1 MIVQKNTVI
10 VQFVWGV
17 VLLLLAANI
26 PGTNLGAEEN
36 AWQEPTL
43 PDRVASDK
51 TTEGPIGT
59 IHRTRYIRTD
69 RARCAAVVT
78 HFYRG
83 TGPVREEYLSTET
96 SSDIYIAPRRRVS
109 MDNGKTWSEWE
120 TLPEDEMVQNGC
132 YKSDCFVT
140 AQQMNPA
147 CHKVARIVL
156 QRIFDKD
163 IRQKQPS
170 YPRYWDHSIIELSDD
185 DGKTFTSPRLVSYEP
200 GADFDPADWLKEE
213 YLENNTSYSGYNFVT
228 DPNGDIL
235 FSATAAVPLE
245 EENTTVSGIRFFRGH
260 WNEEEQRFDWENPS
274 SFGVST
280 KVSGYG
286 LIEPFLV
293 RLSDGTLYIDMRGT
307 TDNRPEGVE
316 GLADPHHWYSIS
328 HDNGKT
334 WERVT
339 DLKFDTGESFWS
351 PSSFAKLIRSSQ
363 TGKLYWIGNIALD
376 SKPSGNWPRFP
387 LYIAEFDE
395 EKVALKKDTLTVIDT
410 REDADASPSVQF
422 SNFSL
427 IENRETGTFEIFLTR
442 YGERGDSLD
451 IDYNEADVFKY
462 EITLK

>member
-1 MIVQKNTVI
+1 MKNLKMTVP
-10 VQFVWGV
+10 FVSISGTI
-17 VLLLLAANI
+17 LLLLAMSFTAAN
-26 PGTNLGAEEN
+26 LAAEEPE
-36 AWQEPTL
+36 WQKPTL

-69 RARCAAVVT
+69 RAGSAAVLI

-83 TGPVREEYLSTET
+83 TGLVREEYLTLQP
-96 SSDIYIAPRRRVS
+96 SSDIYITPRRRVS

-120 TLPEDEMVQNGC
+120 TLPEEEMVQNGC
-132 YKSDCFVT
+132 YKAVYFFT
-140 AQQMNPA
+140 EQQMNPA
-147 CHKVARIVL
+147 CHKVARIIL

-170 YPRYWDHSIIELSDD
+170 YPRYWDHSVIELSDD
-185 DGKTFTSPRLVSYEP
+185 DGKTFTSSRLVSYEP

-213 YLENNTSYSGYNFVT
+213 YLENNASYCGHSFIT
-228 DPNGDIL
+228 EPNGDIL
-235 FSATAAVPLE
+235 FSAIASVPLE
-245 EENTTVSGIRFFRGH
+245 EENTTVGGVRFFRGH

-280 KVSGYG
+280 KVSGRG

-293 RLSDGTLYIDMRGT
+293 RLSDGTLYIDMRGS
-307 TDNRPEGVE
+307 TDHQPAGVE

-328 HDNGKT
+328 HDNGQT

-363 TGKLYWIGNIALD
+363 TGKLYWVGNISLD

-395 EKVALKKDTLTVIDT
+395 EKVALKKDTLTLIDT
-410 REDADASPSVQF
+410 REDADISSNVQF

-427 IENRETGTFEIFLTR
+427 IENRETGTLEIFLTR
-442 YGERGDSLD
+442 YGERGDSSD
-451 IDYNEADVFKY
+451 ADYYEADTFKY
-462 EITLK
+462 EVTLK